1 MVGYLCCI
9 NFLKFEELVFM
20 RSFKCPPPAN
30 AWEEKYLEIK
40 LIAASI
46 LTVGSLLNIQNAQA
60 DVYVTENNVLIIREL
75 DWTNKSPTAGMF
87 TSNKSYTY
95 SGLEIKHNAYITGS
109 QFTIDVDGGSDL
121 SINGDTRGML
131 TGEYN
136 TGFANGAPGN
146 HIFLIHNRSSL
157 NLAGNVNL
165 EIRQVEG
172 PESIGANLLYVRD
185 SSKTIVGTESSTVKM
200 WAIAQSPDLLS
211 AKYGNS
217 SVIFLSTHNQ
227 LVGTIDM
234 MDDKTTTDQSAVS
247 ITFSGPNSYWFGD
260 EKTWMNS
267 DWEDSGQQSY
277 KDWIDNGGDRFDLKF
292 ENGAQW
298 TYLGIQSN
306 RSDQY
311 TTPKRISSITLNG
324 GIINL
329 FDANIETYWKNLG
342 LWDLIQNDEFDMA
355 VEGKHDYVRIGNL
368 KGNGGIFR
376 LDLDAI
382 NKSQSDMVYLESG
395 EGTHYFEPY
404 NLNLLHTITPEN
416 TLTFALVA
424 KGNTVQFKDK
434 QNLYGETLYDYEL
447 EIASDKIS
455 EEDLNDPENAY
466 WDKTSH
472 IDESSDAADQATKID
487 MDEFIDGT
495 NWFIRRVT
503 LKESAATIGMTG
515 AGYASYDAAVE
526 MDRRDRRLYEKVY
539 ASEDHSNGLWV
550 RMSHGRSGAENQYH
564 WDRTGVTV
572 GFDHNI
578 TKNNRL
584 GIWFGYTEGD
594 TDFLDV
600 RGSGE
605 MKRYEFALYDTLT
618 FGASYLDFVTRFGQ
632 VSSDFNVGNLQFN
645 TDGNFD
651 QKYAALSAEAGYK
664 LADTNGVYVE
674 PQVQVQLAYLHSYD
688 YKTERSM
695 SVDADS
701 EISVIARAGFRAG
714 REISTMNYGGE
725 VYFHGDVYHQFT
737 DGQEAEFS
745 DNANNSLVV
754 NWGDTGTWSSF
765 GIGTAWNWKNCLGL
779 KVDIERTVGG
789 KVEDTWLL
797 SGRLNYNF

>member
-1 MVGYLCCI
+1 M
-9 NFLKFEELVFM
+9 
-20 RSFKCPPPAN
+20 
-30 AWEEKYLEIK
+30 
-40 LIAASI
+40 
-46 LTVGSLLNIQNAQA
+46 LNIQNAQA
-60 DVYVTENNVLIIREL
+60 EVYVTEDNILIIREL
-75 DWTNKSPTAGMF
+75 DWENKSPTAGMF
-87 TSNKSYTY
+87 TGNRPYEY
-95 SGLEIKHNAYITGS
+95 SGLEIEHNSYITGS
-109 QFTIDVDGGSDL
+109 QFTIDVDKGSDL
-121 SINGDTRGML
+121 SINGDTQGVLR
-131 TGEYN
+131 GEYN
-136 TGFANGAPGN
+136 TGFSGGAPGN
-146 HIFLIHNRSSL
+146 HIFYIHNGSSL
-157 NLAGNVNL
+157 NLAGNVDL

-185 SSKTIVGTESSTVKM
+185 SSTAVVGTKKSTVKM

-211 AKYGNS
+211 AKYGNT
-217 SVIFLSTHNQ
+217 SVTFMSTQNQ

-234 MDDKTTTDQSAVS
+234 MDDKTTTDQSTVS
-247 ITFSGPNSYWFGD
+247 ITFSGSNSYWFGD

-267 DWEDSGQQSY
+267 DWKDSGEQSY
-277 KDWIDNGGDRFDLKF
+277 EDWIENGGDTFDLKF
-292 ENGAQW
+292 GNGAQW
-298 TYLGIQSN
+298 SYLGIQSN
-306 RSDQY
+306 RDGQY

-329 FDANIETYWKNLG
+329 FDANIETYWKSLG
-342 LWDLIQNDEFDMA
+342 LWDLIQNNDFDMA

-376 LDLDAI
+376 LDLDGL
-382 NKSQSDMVYLESG
+382 NKSQSDMVYIESG

-424 KGNTVQFKDK
+424 KDSTVQFKDK

-455 EEDLNDPENAY
+455 AEDLTDPENDY
-466 WDKTSH
+466 WDKTSD

-487 MDEFIDGT
+487 MDDFIDGT

-503 LKESAATIGMTG
+503 LKKSASAIGMTG
-515 AGYASYDAAVE
+515 AGYASYDAAIE

-539 ASEDHSNGLWV
+539 ASENLSDGLWL
-550 RMSHGRSGAENQYH
+550 RMSHGQSGAENQYR

-584 GIWFGYTEGD
+584 GISFGYTEGD

-605 MKRYEFALYDTLT
+605 MKRYELALYDTLT
-618 FGASYLDFVTRFGQ
+618 LGACYLDFVARFGQ
-632 VSSDFNVGNLQFN
+632 VSSDFNVGNLRYN
-645 TDGNFD
+645 TAGDFD
-651 QKYAALSAEAGYK
+651 QKYVALSAEAGYK
-664 LADTNGVYVE
+664 LADTNGVYFE
-674 PQVQVQLAYLHSYD
+674 PQVQIQLTYLDSFD

-701 EISVIARAGFRAG
+701 ETSVIARAGFKAG

-725 VYFHGDVYHQFT
+725 VYFRGDVFHQFT

-745 DNANNSLVV
+745 DNAGNALVV
-754 NWGDTGTWSSF
+754 NWGNTDTWSSF

-789 KVEDTWLL
+789 KVDDTWLL
-797 SGRLNYNF
+797 SGRLNYHF